1 MNPSPTSPRPFNPP
15 PRLVDTRLP
24 RPGYA
29 SVTLIRGHLAT
40 PDYLDAVEQLWAP
53 ERASL
58 ESELA
63 AHGETLESA
72 HWDWRNK
79 ARRPPHWY
87 CLVTVECEGQL
98 QGIMAVENFLRPAVL
113 TPGTWVLYVDYIEV
127 APWNYRVPQD
137 RAKPVARES
146 RFKEVGTLLLAE
158 AIRMSIGA
166 AAGGRVGLH
175 GLQQAEAFYVRRC
188 GMNRIGPDPG
198 YYDLVY
204 FEYPDGVAA
213 ARLTAM
219 GVSV

>member
-24 RPGYA
+24 PPGYVPA
-29 SVTLIRGHLAT
+29 ILSRGHPAT
-40 PDYLDAVEQLWAP
+40 YQYLDALEHLWAP
-53 ERASL
+53 GRADLERELAGHGEIL
-58 ESELA
+58 ESV
-63 AHGETLESA
+63 

-79 ARRPPHWY
+79 SRRPPHWY
-87 CLVTVECEGQL
+87 CLVTVECEGQV
-98 QGIMAVENFLRPAVL
+98 QGVMAVENFLRPAVL
-113 TPGTWVLYVDYIEV
+113 TSGAWVLYVDYIEV

-137 RAKPVARES
+137 RGKPVARES
-146 RFKEVGTLLLAE
+146 QFKEVGTLLLSE

-175 GLQQAEAFYVRRC
+175 GLAQAEKFYVRRC
-188 GMNRIGPDPG
+188 GMTRIGADPG

-219 GVSV
+219 GVSI